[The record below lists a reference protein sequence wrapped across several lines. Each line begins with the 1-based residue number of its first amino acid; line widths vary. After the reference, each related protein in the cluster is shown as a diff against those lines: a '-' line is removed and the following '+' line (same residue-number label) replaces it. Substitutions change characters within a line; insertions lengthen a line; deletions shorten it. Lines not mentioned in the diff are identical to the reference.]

1 MKKYIGIACI
11 VIAIILAITVMYIDS
26 PYSSRTR
33 TFSPY
38 TLLTSSFQTYKKQFI
53 NSDGRVVDYSQNSI
67 TTSEGQSYALLR
79 SVWADDKSTFDLVWK
94 FTKND
99 LQHTN
104 GDHLFSWRWGKR
116 SDGTYGTLPNGGS
129 NSATDADEDI
139 AFALIL
145 AGHRW
150 GDQSYIDEA
159 DAIIP
164 NIWKYETDIAVG
176 KRYVIAG
183 NWATSGN
190 ELDIDPSYFAPY
202 EYRIFAKVDTQD
214 DWTSLIVPGYQ
225 LLSDSGTA
233 AFNTGHGVGLPP
245 DWLTLQKD
253 NGTIKVA
260 SIANADSNYS
270 FDAMRVPFRIALDYF
285 FNKDTTAKNYL
296 LKNYT
301 FLLDQYEKNNQL
313 ATNYTHD
320 GNPINANENPNMYA
334 TSIGYFMIADP
345 RVAQDIYEN
354 KILKL
359 YSNDKDSFN
368 ANLGYYEQ
376 NWLWFGA
383 AMYNNYLHIY

>member
-1 MKKYIGIACI
+1 MKKYIGFSLII
-11 VIAIILAITVMYIDS
+11 IAIVVVIIVMYINS
-26 PYSSRTR
+26 PYSSQTR
-33 TFSPY
+33 SFSSY
-38 TLLTSSFQTYKKQFI
+38 TLLTSSFQTYKSQFI
-53 NSDGRVVDYSQNSI
+53 NSDGRVIDYSQDSI

-79 SVWADDKSTFDLVWK
+79 AVWVGDKPTFDLVWK

-99 LQHTN
+99 LQHTS
-104 GDHLFSWRWGKR
+104 GDHLFSWRWGKLPNG
-116 SDGTYGTLPNGGS
+116 SYGALPNGGS

-139 AFALIL
+139 ALALIL

-150 GDQSYIDEA
+150 GDETYINEA
-159 DAIIP
+159 EQIIP
-164 NIWKYETDIAVG
+164 DIWKYETAVAVG

-183 NWATSGN
+183 NWAASSN

-202 EYRIFAKVDTQD
+202 EYRIFAKIDTQD
-214 DWTSLIVPGYQ
+214 DWNSLIAPGYQ
-225 LLSDSGTA
+225 LLTDSGNA

-260 SIANADSNYS
+260 SIPNADSNYS
-270 FDAMRVPFRIALDYF
+270 FDAMRVPFRIALYYMW
-285 FNKDTTAKNYL
+285 NKDPVAKDYL
-296 LKNYT
+296 VKNYT
-301 FLLDQYEKNNQL
+301 LLLDQYEKNNQL

-320 GNPINANENPNMYA
+320 GSVINQNENPDMYA

-345 RVAQDIYEN
+345 QVAQDIYEN

-359 YSNDKDSFN
+359 YSNDNNSFN
-368 ANLGYYEQ
+368 TDLGCYEQ

-383 AMYNNYLHIY
+383 AMYNNYLHTY